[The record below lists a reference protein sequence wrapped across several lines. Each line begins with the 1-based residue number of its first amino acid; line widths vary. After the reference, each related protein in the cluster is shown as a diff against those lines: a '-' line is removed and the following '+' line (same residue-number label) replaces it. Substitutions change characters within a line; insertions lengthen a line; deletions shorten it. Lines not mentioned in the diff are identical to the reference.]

1 MPRYSGEN
9 IMMYAAIL
17 FDLDGTL
24 LNSLDDLADSM
35 NIVLTSLD
43 FPIHPVDA
51 YRYFVGNG
59 IPTLVR
65 RCLPRSA
72 LTNEPLVLE
81 AEKLMRAEYDRRKN
95 NKTHLYDGI
104 PEMLDELQQQGVR
117 MAILSNKPHDAL
129 VGVVKHY
136 LSPWKFEAVYG
147 DRPGVPTK
155 PDPEPALQITRQMGL
170 PPSSF
175 LYLGDTNT
183 DMKTAV
189 AAGMYPVGV
198 TWGFRPAEELRE
210 GGARALIDKPSEL
223 MGLL

>member
-1 MPRYSGEN
+1 MTHT
-9 IMMYAAIL
+9 AIL

-35 NIVLTSLD
+35 NIVLTTLG

-65 RCLPRSA
+65 RCLPKSA
-72 LTNEPLVLE
+72 LANEPLVKD
-81 AEKLMRAEYDRRKN
+81 AETGMREEYGLRKN

-104 PEMLDELQQQGVR
+104 PEMLDELQSRGVR
-117 MAILSNKPHDAL
+117 LAILSNKPHDAL
-129 VGVVKHY
+129 VGVVNHY
-136 LSPWKFEAVYG
+136 LSQWKFEAAFG
-147 DRPGVPTK
+147 ERPGVPNK
-155 PDPEPALQITRQMGL
+155 PNPESAMSIARQMNV
-170 PPSSF
+170 PPSAF

-183 DMKTAV
+183 DMETAV
-189 AAGMYPVGV
+189 AAKMFPVGV
-198 TWGFRPAEELRE
+198 TWGFRTAEEITE
-210 GGARALIDKPSEL
+210 AGARVLIAKPSEV

>member
-1 MPRYSGEN
+1 MSYS
-9 IMMYAAIL
+9 AVL

-65 RCLPRSA
+65 RCLPKSA

-81 AEKLMRAEYDRRKN
+81 AEKLMRAEYARRIN
-95 NKTHLYDGI
+95 NKTCLYDGI
-104 PEMLDELQQQGVR
+104 PEMLDELQQRGVR
-117 MAILSNKPHDAL
+117 MAILSNKPHDAVL
-129 VGVVKHY
+129 GVVKHY
-136 LSPWKFEAVYG
+136 FSPWRFEAAYG
-147 DRPGVPTK
+147 DRQGIPTK
-155 PDPEPALQITRQMGL
+155 PDPESALQIARQMGL
-170 PPSSF
+170 LPSSY

-183 DMKTAV
+183 DMRTAV

-198 TWGFRPAEELRE
+198 TWGFRTAEELRE
-210 GGARALIDKPSEL
+210 GGARVLIDKPSEL

>member
-1 MPRYSGEN
+1 MTHT
-9 IMMYAAIL
+9 AIL

-35 NIVLTSLD
+35 NIVLTTLG

-65 RCLPRSA
+65 RCLPKSA
-72 LTNEPLVLE
+72 LANEPLVKD
-81 AEKLMRAEYDRRKN
+81 AETQMREEYGRRKN

-104 PEMLDELQQQGVR
+104 PEMLDELQSRGVR
-117 MAILSNKPHDAL
+117 LSILSNKPHDAL
-129 VGVVKHY
+129 VGIVTHY
-136 LSPWKFEAVYG
+136 LGKWKFEAAFG
-147 DRPGVPTK
+147 ERPGVPNK
-155 PDPEPALQITRQMGL
+155 PNPESALSIARQMNV
-170 PPSSF
+170 PPSAF

-183 DMKTAV
+183 DMETAV
-189 AAGMYPVGV
+189 AAKMFPVGV
-198 TWGFRPAEELRE
+198 TWGFRTAEEITKA
-210 GGARALIDKPSEL
+210 GARVLIAKPSEV